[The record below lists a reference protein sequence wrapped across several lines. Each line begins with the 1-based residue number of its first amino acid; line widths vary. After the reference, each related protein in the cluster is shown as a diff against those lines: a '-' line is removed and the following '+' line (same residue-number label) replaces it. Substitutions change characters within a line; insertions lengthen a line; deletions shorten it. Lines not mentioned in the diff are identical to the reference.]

1 MKAPFDI
8 QSIYHDDKFTYI
20 TTKATEKF
28 AVYDMKDGKPNLVSY
43 DLRNGTYIIPIV
55 MDNGYV
61 QLGKKKMSF
70 TRKS

>member
-1 MKAPFDI
+1 
-8 QSIYHDDKFTYI
+8 
-20 TTKATEKF
+20 
-28 AVYDMKDGKPNLVSY
+28 MKDGKPNLVSY
-43 DLRNGTYIIPIV
+43 DLRNGTYVIPIV